1 MQNGDSQG
9 RIRRARSCPKCGQCF
24 EVTIKFCPEDGSQL
38 SDELQTSGE
47 IIKITDNINTDVRG
61 GSITKTVVSSGPQ
74 YRGRSRTGASAT
86 GGDRRA
92 PLETSGTPRVED
104 RSNARPAKN
113 SFVGT
118 TLDDQYEVLSVIGQ
132 GGMSIVY
139 KARHIM
145 MKKVLAVKTLLPHLV
160 LHPHSLERFRQES
173 QAASNLHHPNIV
185 TIHNFG
191 FTVEGQPY
199 LVMDYLEGTSLQ
211 AVIRRDRYLPVD
223 RACHIFAQIADAL
236 SHAHSHGVIHRDL
249 KPSNI
254 LLVEQDGDHYFAK
267 IVDFGIAKLLPQEGR
282 DSLALTQTGELFGSP
297 LYMSPEQC
305 KGEPLDAKSDVYSM
319 GCLMYEALTGKP
331 PLTGDNTLE
340 VLYKHANE
348 VPAPLSTHGV
358 RVPAKM
364 ENIIFKC
371 LAKSSS
377 QRYQRMDTLRDDLLE
392 LLHERRQSMFERLI
406 GRWELMLLRRKPRSK
421 KDKLIVVIETALL
434 LSVLFIGGAI
444 GLIHMRATESPASKQ
459 EITWTE
465 DRYPEPE
472 TPTSDWGYREH
483 GLQVGF
489 ERYMKNKFD
498 NDPERV
504 QDLMAKL
511 LDFGLEATEHH
522 YFVMSAD
529 AFHKA
534 WQVSCDYNGED
545 TVSSFMAEGRY
556 ADALREKG
564 DKGAAAIYETML
576 LHLKPLLHND
586 DAYSMGLLYSRMA
599 QCYYVEREYDRAQ
612 SAYTTA
618 LSLLLEPRNPLG
630 HRSRVFANPT
640 EDAAFVEITTVQSHL
655 ADCDYLLAMAD
666 KNKSGAAQSLLRK
679 AADLYFLAQ
688 RRWRQT
694 RGDYN
699 HDEAIASFRLA
710 QTYHK
715 LGNDASAEI
724 EFNSALE
731 HARKVFGTNSVYY
744 GLMLREYSDFLWDRG
759 NYIGSAIN
767 RVSCWTILG
776 DVKE

>member
-1 MQNGDSQG
+1 M
-9 RIRRARSCPKCGQCF
+9 
-24 EVTIKFCPEDGSQL
+24 TIKFCPEDGNPL

-47 IIKITDNINTDVRG
+47 IIKIADNIKKDARAGT
-61 GSITKTVVSSGPQ
+61 GSVTKTIVSSGPQ
-74 YRGRSRTGASAT
+74 SRGRARTGGGGNT
-86 GGDRRA
+86 TGDRRA
-92 PLETSGTPRVED
+92 PLESSGSPRVDD
-104 RSNARPAKN
+104 RSSGAPTKN

-191 FTVEGQPY
+191 FTAEGQPY

-211 AVIRRDRYLPVD
+211 ALIRRDRYLPVD
-223 RACHIFAQIADAL
+223 RACHIFAQIVDAL

-254 LLVEQDGDHYFAK
+254 LLVEQDGDHHFAK
-267 IVDFGIAKLLPQEGR
+267 IVDFGIAKLLPQEGS

-305 KGEPLDAKSDVYSM
+305 KGEQLDAKSDVYSM

-340 VLYKHANE
+340 VLYKHINE

-371 LAKSSS
+371 LAKSPA
-377 QRYQRMDTLRDDLLE
+377 QRYQNMDSLRDDLLE
-392 LLHERRQSMFERLI
+392 LLHERRQSIFERLI

-421 KDKLIVVIETALL
+421 KDKLIVGIETALL
-434 LSVLFIGGAI
+434 LSVLCIGGAV

-465 DRYPEPE
+465 DQYPEPE
-472 TPTSDWGYREH
+472 TPTSDWSYREH
-483 GLQVGF
+483 GLTVGF
-489 ERYMKNKFD
+489 QKYMENKFE
-498 NDPERV
+498 NDPDRV

-511 LDFGLEATEHH
+511 TDFGRDATEHH

-529 AFHKA
+529 AYHKA
-534 WQVSCDYNGED
+534 WQISCDYNGED
-545 TVSSFMAEGRY
+545 TVSSFMAEGKY

-564 DKGAAAIYETML
+564 DKGAAAVYESML
-576 LHLKPLLHND
+576 QHLQPLIHHED
-586 DAYSMGLLYSRMA
+586 PYSMGLLHSRMA
-599 QCYYVEREYDRAQ
+599 QSYYLAHIYDRAQ
-612 SAYTTA
+612 SAYICA
-618 LSLLLEPRNPLG
+618 LSMLSMPRSALG
-630 HRSRVFANPT
+630 HHSRYFANPT
-640 EDAAFVEITTVQSHL
+640 EDAALVEITTVESHL
-655 ADCDYLLAMAD
+655 ADCDFALAIAD
-666 KNKSGAAQSLLRK
+666 KNKSEATPLLRK
-679 AADLYFLAQ
+679 AADLYFQAQ
-688 RRWRQT
+688 RRWRQS

-699 HDEAIASFRLA
+699 HDETIASLRLA
-710 QTYHK
+710 QTYHQ
-715 LGNDASAEI
+715 LGNEAAAEI

-731 HARKVFGTNSVYY
+731 HARKVFGSNSAYY

-767 RVSCWTILG
+767 RVSSWTILA